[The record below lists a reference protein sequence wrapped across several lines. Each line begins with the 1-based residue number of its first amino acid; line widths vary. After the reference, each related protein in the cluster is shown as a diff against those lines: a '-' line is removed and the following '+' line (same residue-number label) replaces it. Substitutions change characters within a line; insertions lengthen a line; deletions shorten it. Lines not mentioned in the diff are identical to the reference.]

1 MLLKIEEPSEI
12 KEETQNELPI
22 FGIDFGTTNSLIGM
36 VVNDE
41 VRFFGDEFQKQLH
54 KSVVA
59 FDEFGEVCAVCN
71 KADFFD
77 YEQKIY
83 SIKRL
88 LGRGFEDVKNE
99 KFDFEIIQEQEN
111 SQNFKIK
118 IGKKTYLPQ
127 EIASFIFKYL
137 KDLALKNCGFKDA
150 LNQEF
155 RAVITIPAYF
165 DEAAKNAVKFAAKLA
180 GIEVVR
186 IVSEPSAAAIAYGLD
201 NNQQGTYLVYD
212 LGGGTFDV
220 SVLKINQGVFKV
232 LGVSG
237 NNQLGGDDFDVI
249 LANLI
254 KEKILKIADLK
265 EENKIFNNY
274 FFKKFAKKIKEEFN
288 KKNEILLQEI
298 LENQAFLSLKN
309 IFKENFQKISEIKI
323 NKKEFEEKISSKIN
337 LTIEIVRNLIEEL
350 ELSIQDIQGLILVGG
365 STRLEIIKEKL
376 RENFGLNIKIY
387 TNLDPDFVVA
397 QGAVLQAFNLSGKG
411 KSLLL
416 DVLPLSLGIE
426 MMGGIVDKIIPRNT
440 TIPASYAK
448 EFTTYADNQTA
459 IKFKIVQGE
468 REFAKDCREL
478 AEFEVKKI
486 PPMRAG
492 LARVL
497 VIFKVDADGLLTITA
512 EEKITQEKQEIVVKP
527 TFGLDENKIK
537 EMLLDSLQNSKI
549 DIEKRLL
556 TQAINEAKQNIYFV
570 KRDLEQYSNM
580 ISKKEME
587 LIEAKVKDLEEIL
600 ADENSARDKIVNS
613 QKELEEASKNFV
625 LKKMDATLQEY
636 LGKKIDEV

>member
-12 KEETQNELPI
+12 KEEIQNELPI

-59 FDEFGEVCAVCN
+59 FDEFGRVCAVCN
-71 KADFFD
+71 KADFGDFSH
-77 YEQKIY
+77 KIY

-127 EIASFIFKYL
+127 EIANFILKYL
-137 KDLALKNCGFKDA
+137 KDLALKNCGFENA
-150 LNQEF
+150 LTQEF

-220 SVLKINQGVFKV
+220 SVLKMNQGVFKV
-232 LGVSG
+232 LAVSG

-265 EENKIFNNY
+265 EENKIFHHHL
-274 FFKKFAKKIKEEFN
+274 FKKFAKKIKEEFN
-288 KKNEILLQEI
+288 QKNEILLQEI
-298 LENQAFLSLKN
+298 LENQAFEALKN
-309 IFKENFQKISEIKI
+309 IFKENLKKISEIKI

-337 LTIEIVRNLIEEL
+337 LTIEIVKNLIEEL

-411 KSLLL
+411 KALLL

-580 ISKKEME
+580 VSKKEKE
-587 LIEAKVKDLEEIL
+587 LIEEKVKNLEEIL
-600 ADENSARDKIVNS
+600 ANKNSAKDKIVNS